1 MLNKKEP
8 DLNSLFKVQDII
20 DILYRINRIKDNS
33 YDQNFKG
40 QLDNMPPFDRAQ
52 NIIKYISKNS
62 DDMTKKN
69 ADIFINILK
78 NINEVNYN
86 GKNFRGQQNFRNQKN
101 NRNKN
106 YRMYRTNSNSRNY
119 PISDNTFIEK
129 LKNFLKLLNDE

>member
-1 MLNKKEP
+1 MLHKKEP
-8 DLNSLFKVQDII
+8 DLNSLFKIQDII
-20 DILYRINRIKDNS
+20 DILYRVNRIKDNS
-33 YDQNFKG
+33 YDQNFRG

-52 NIIKYISKNS
+52 NIIKYISKNG
-62 DDMTKKN
+62 DDVTKKN

-78 NINEVNYN
+78 NINEVNN
-86 GKNFRGQQNFRNQKN
+86 GNNFRNQKN

-119 PISDNTFIEK
+119 PISDNTLIEK